1 MKKILVDL
9 KSLITFLLTLDVIFL
24 INYVALSGKKLD
36 GPMFILFS
44 NLVTMVFTY
53 FFTKKTAGSKENNE

>member
-24 INYVALSGKKLD
+24 INYVAISGKKLD